1 MRWSTILD
9 KEIVPP
15 DGSRPIRTLADAR
28 DYLLSLPKARHADED
43 VQAAVEALL
52 MAANGTGPTLHATAG
67 IGTVVH
73 GGATTR
79 IPTFSRKPGESR
91 TTLRGCSD
99 DS

>member
-1 MRWSTILD
+1 MRWSVALD

-28 DYLLSLPKARHADED
+28 DYLLKLPKSRQTDED
-43 VQAAVEALL
+43 VQAAIEALL

-73 GGATTR
+73 GR
-79 IPTFSRKPGESR
+79 RDPFPNRKK
-91 TTLRGCSD
+91 
-99 DS
+99 